1 MINNKP
7 VAVVVGGSSGI
18 GFYTL
23 QRLIAKGYTTY
34 NLSRTGADLCRFC
47 DGGFSNICCDVALE
61 GSVAEA
67 IAGIYKTHERIDVL
81 VYSAGISLAAPLEH
95 ISENDFR
102 RIFEVNYFGFI
113 KTLWE
118 VLPIMRKQKFGRIIV
133 VSSLAGSF
141 PVPFD
146 APYSASKAALDITV
160 RNLAL
165 ELKPFNI
172 KITAVCPGGVSTAFT
187 FKRKIYGEE
196 DIGEY
201 FDAQD
206 RACTKLANMEQ
217 GGLDPMDVA
226 SHIVDI
232 IGAKNPPV
240 TTTVGLQNRAFKFVS
255 KVLPLRLTDRI
266 NGAWYRQ

>member
-1 MINNKP
+1 MVEKIKP

-18 GFYTL
+18 GFFTL
-23 QRLIAKGYTTY
+23 QRLINKGYTVY
-34 NLSRTGADLCRFC
+34 NLSRTGADLCKFC
-47 DGGFSNICCDVALE
+47 DGGFSNICCDVAVE

-67 IAGIYKTHERIDVL
+67 IAQIYKAHSRIDVL
-81 VYSAGISLAAPLEH
+81 VYSAGASLACPLEH
-95 ISENDFR
+95 ITESDFR

-118 VLPIMRKQKFGRIIV
+118 ALPIMRRQKSGRIVV

-146 APYSASKAALDITV
+146 APYSASKSALDITV
-160 RNLAL
+160 RSLAL

-172 KITAVCPGGVSTAFT
+172 KLTAVCPGGVSTAFT

-196 DIGEY
+196 AIGEY

-206 RACTKLANMEQ
+206 KACTRLANIEQ

-226 SHIVDI
+226 TRIVDVI
-232 IGAKNPPV
+232 ESKNPPI
-240 TTTVGLQNRAFKFVS
+240 TTTVGISNRAFRAVNKI
-255 KVLPLRLTDRI
+255 LPIGVADWI
-266 NGAWYRQ
+266 NGTMYR